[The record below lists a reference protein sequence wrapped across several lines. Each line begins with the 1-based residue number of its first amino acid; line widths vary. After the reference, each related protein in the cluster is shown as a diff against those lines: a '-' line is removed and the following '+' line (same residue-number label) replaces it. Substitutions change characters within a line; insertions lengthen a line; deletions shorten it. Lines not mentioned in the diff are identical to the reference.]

1 MADVVV
7 QMAQSSCCL
16 MSVFPVDRVSWLA
29 PLRSTTPRNFL
40 QHPMTWSTL
49 LKKFNANGAGDFTI
63 EMEFGYDSF
72 ESTNSYAL
80 NLVGSPSY
88 LQLKLNK
95 TSIYYY
101 FLGFRFTDG
110 TTGYV
115 DLLTNPVEGERHNIR
130 IVYSQAETISMV
142 YFDGALKKSVAGTL
156 DFSTGSICL
165 SNHNGT
171 ISQFRV
177 ATSKNRWQADYF
189 ELYEANNPWPQLSAN
204 SGSTTGTSFAEKT
217 GLVTLENIRSDQDV
231 FEGMTAGVARRIKTR
246 LDLRGNSKSL
256 TLVSRA
262 FIPSHSA
269 DGKLYASGLITQGM
283 FTSGP
288 ASQVAAMSVWEDH
301 RQTPGTLRLYT
312 TASTS
317 GNTEQG
323 TSYVI
328 PVTTLDKW
336 TTFAGVYNFE
346 LGTVTGYV
354 DGAAV
359 GTVNRGTLTAF
370 GQGANSDLSDAVS
383 ILHDLNSSVLGM
395 SDHKISW
402 AMVFD
407 RALTAAEI
415 AALCPASTN
424 ENQ

>member
-1 MADVVV
+1 MNDTLFKF
-7 QMAQSSCCL
+7 AQDSACIL
-16 MSVFPVDRVSWLA
+16 AVTPDRGGSW
-29 PLRSTTPRNFL
+29 
-40 QHPMTWSTL
+40 WSTL
-49 LKKFNANGAGDFTI
+49 RPGSGNPWPSNETDDTPGLSEAERVGLLVKTNVRTDRGV
-63 EMEFGYDSF
+63 F
-72 ESTNSYAL
+72 EST
-80 NLVGSPSY
+80 
-88 LQLKLNK
+88 
-95 TSIYYY
+95 
-101 FLGFRFTDG
+101 
-110 TTGYV
+110 
-115 DLLTNPVEGERHNIR
+115 
-130 IVYSQAETISMV
+130 
-142 YFDGALKKSVAGTL
+142 
-156 DFSTGSICL
+156 STGGYL
-165 SNHNGT
+165 
-171 ISQFRV
+171 
-177 ATSKNRWQADYF
+177 
-189 ELYEANNPWPQLSAN
+189 
-204 SGSTTGTSFAEKT
+204 
-217 GLVTLENIRSDQDV
+217 
-231 FEGMTAGVARRIKTR
+231 RIKTR

-256 TLVSRA
+256 TLISRA

-269 DGKLYASGLITQGM
+269 DGKLYAAGLLTQGM

-354 DGAAV
+354 DGVAV

-383 ILHDLNSSVLGM
+383 IMHDLNSSVLGT

-415 AALCPASTN
+415 TALG
-424 ENQ
+424 

>member
-1 MADVVV
+1 MND
-7 QMAQSSCCL
+7 MLFNYAQEPACIL
-16 MSVFPVDRVSWLA
+16 AVTPDRGGSW
-29 PLRSTTPRNFL
+29 
-40 QHPMTWSTL
+40 WSTL
-49 LKKFNANGAGDFTI
+49 RPGSGNPWPSNKPDDTPGLSEAERVGLLVKTNVRTDRGV
-63 EMEFGYDSF
+63 F
-72 ESTNSYAL
+72 EST
-80 NLVGSPSY
+80 
-88 LQLKLNK
+88 
-95 TSIYYY
+95 
-101 FLGFRFTDG
+101 
-110 TTGYV
+110 
-115 DLLTNPVEGERHNIR
+115 
-130 IVYSQAETISMV
+130 
-142 YFDGALKKSVAGTL
+142 
-156 DFSTGSICL
+156 STG
-165 SNHNGT
+165 G
-171 ISQFRV
+171 
-177 ATSKNRWQADYF
+177 Y
-189 ELYEANNPWPQLSAN
+189 
-204 SGSTTGTSFAEKT
+204 
-217 GLVTLENIRSDQDV
+217 
-231 FEGMTAGVARRIKTR
+231 RRIKTR

-301 RQTPGTLRLYT
+301 RQTPSKLRLYT

-328 PVTTLDKW
+328 PTTALDRW
-336 TTFAGVYNFE
+336 ATFAGVYNFE

-370 GQGANSDLSDAVS
+370 GQGANSDLSDVVS
-383 ILHDLNSSVLGM
+383 IMHDLNNSILGM
-395 SDHKISW
+395 SEHKISW

-415 AALCPASTN
+415 AALS
-424 ENQ
+424 